1 MTSGSAALQVPPGGL
16 SADPRSHRGPPIAHA
31 YVSARSSADPHPG
44 RPPPRPPPPP
54 PPPPSLPRASSRGG
68 RPLRLAMCRGGAAR
82 PSGELFSAL
91 RADPANQACCDGGAG
106 EAEWAS
112 VSHGIYLSI
121 AAAGVHRSMGVR
133 TSFVQSTAMDAW
145 KPLHL
150 RMMELGGN
158 RRFSDFLRQHG
169 IPDGTPLR
177 EKYATRAAAWYR
189 RALRAE
195 AEGSDAPEPLAE
207 NTGHLPEES
216 CASSAVLDRVFA
228 EAKASPAHAEQQV
241 APGAR
246 QPRRGRQQRG
256 QVGLQRPDLRHPPG
270 QLRRGARRGRHAAQ
284 PAGQRCPRAPAR
296 RLRRPAGQGLGQ
308 GHEDVGLCPWLL
320 IAAGRARSRPPA
332 ASDPTHRPKLPS
344 RSRQAGP
351 AATLELLSRARCR
364 LSSV

>member
-1 MTSGSAALQVPPGGL
+1 
-16 SADPRSHRGPPIAHA
+16 
-31 YVSARSSADPHPG
+31 
-44 RPPPRPPPPP
+44 
-54 PPPPSLPRASSRGG
+54 
-68 RPLRLAMCRGGAAR
+68 MCRGGAAR

-228 EAKASPAHAEQQV
+228 EAKADISPRSVGSSRSAPDVASRRPVLRTLSSRSLPELASPAGGGSSVGKLVCSGLTYAIRLANFGGGRAEGATLPSLLVSGAPAHQPADSGGLPARGSGKGTKMLAS
-241 APGAR
+241 APG
-246 QPRRGRQQRG
+246 
-256 QVGLQRPDLRHPPG
+256 
-270 QLRRGARRGRHAAQ
+270 
-284 PAGQRCPRAPAR
+284 C
-296 RLRRPAGQGLGQ
+296 
-308 GHEDVGLCPWLL
+308 
-320 IAAGRARSRPPA
+320 
-332 ASDPTHRPKLPS
+332 
-344 RSRQAGP
+344 
-351 AATLELLSRARCR
+351 
-364 LSSV
+364 